1 MWTKEQKR
9 EYNKNWRKEHPN
21 YSKDYR
27 NSHKEQINETRRNWR
42 KRNPED
48 WKKYSYTKEE
58 RQQYYHN
65 HREQI
70 IKSTGD
76 WAKNHREQVNMIMR
90 NYYRTHKKDRERRK
104 KHFEEWSKN
113 HPKEMREFY
122 KKHTHKRRR
131 NLGFVPFNQLFNG
144 AVAHHIDFECVVY
157 IPEQLHKSVYHNIHT
172 GQGMAE
178 INDKVFEWL
187 IEHGVS

>member
-42 KRNPED
+42 KRNPEN

-58 RQQYYHN
+58 RQQYYRD

-76 WAKNHREQVNMIMR
+76 WAKNHREQVNAIMR
-90 NYYRTHKKDRERRK
+90 NYYRTHESDRERRK
-104 KHFEEWSKN
+104 KHFEDWKQKN
-113 HPKEMREFY
+113 PDKFKECMR
-122 KKHTHKRRR
+122 KHTYKRRR
-131 NLGFVPFNQLFNG
+131 ELGYVPLNEPFAG
-144 AVAHHIDFECVVY
+144 SEAHHIDLELVVN
-157 IPEQLHKSVYHNIHT
+157 IPKKLHHSIYHNVHT
-172 GQGMAE
+172 GFGMTE

-187 IEHGVS
+187 ENRA